1 LKAAD
6 MALAYHCTSR
16 NWDHGFES
24 LWKHGCMGCGG
35 EVQFG
40 ALAPPWD
47 F

>member
-1 LKAAD
+1 
-6 MALAYHCTSR
+6 MTLAHHCTSR
-16 NWDHGFES
+16 NGNHGFES
-24 LWKHGCMGCGG
+24 LLKHGCMGTGS